1 MINDSALL
9 LDQEEAAATRE
20 WCVDRAAF
28 YAALAEVYSRPLTE
42 KWLRW
47 FTSPDFPVYIK
58 SFVCSQDADTSL
70 LDQGLAELQQSTE
83 GKSLAQLVR
92 ELQAEHSF
100 LLIRG
105 ACQTIHPYAS
115 VYLSEWKRV
124 MGDPWE
130 KARVFIS
137 EAGFGLPEEGENKYM
152 EDHLSIECEFMQLL
166 CRAAAK
172 NTRRRNHDQLQH
184 SLKLQEVFLR
194 EHMLTWVSKYCA
206 DVVRVSNHSFYR
218 GMAKITDA
226 FLILD
231 AASLKQLCE
240 E

>member
-1 MINDSALL
+1 MINASAMLL
-9 LDQEEAAATRE
+9 NSEETAATKE
-20 WCVDRAAF
+20 WCVDRSAF

-47 FTSPDFPVYIK
+47 FTSQDFPVYLK
-58 SFVCSQDADTSL
+58 SFFCNQAADVSL
-70 LDQGLAELQQSTE
+70 LEQGLAELQQSAE

-105 ACQTIHPYAS
+105 GCQTIHPYAS

-124 MGDPWE
+124 MGDAWG

-152 EDHLSIECEFMQLL
+152 EDHLSVECEFMHLL
-166 CRAAAK
+166 CRAAVKA
-172 NTRRRNHDQLQH
+172 TRRKKNDQLLT
-184 SLKLQEVFLR
+184 SLKLQETFLR
-194 EHMLTWVSKYCA
+194 EHILTWVPKYCK
-206 DVVRVSNHSFYR
+206 DVVRVSNHAFYR
-218 GMAKITDA
+218 GMAKITEA
-226 FLILD
+226 FLIQD

>member
-1 MINDSALL
+1 MINNPALVL
-9 LDQEEAAATRE
+9 NQEEASAARE
-20 WCVDRAAF
+20 WCGDRAAF

-47 FTSPDFPVYIK
+47 FTSPDFPVYLK
-58 SFVCSQDADTSL
+58 SFVCGQDADTSL
-70 LDQGLAELQQSTE
+70 LVQGLAELQQSTE
-83 GKSLAQLVR
+83 GKSLEQLVR

-105 ACQTIHPYAS
+105 GCQTVHPYAS

-124 MGDPWE
+124 MGNAWE

-137 EAGFGLPEEGENKYM
+137 EAGFSLPEDGENKFM
-152 EDHLSIECEFMQLL
+152 EDHLSVECEFMHLL

-172 NTRRRNHDQLQH
+172 ATRRKKHDQLLA
-184 SLKLQEVFLR
+184 SLKLQETFLR
-194 EHMLTWVSKYCA
+194 EHMLTWVSKYSA
-206 DVVRVSNHSFYR
+206 DVVRVSNHGFYR
-218 GMAKITDA
+218 GMAKITEA

-231 AASLKQLCE
+231 AASLRQFCE

>member
-1 MINDSALL
+1 MMSNPALAL
-9 LDQEEAAATRE
+9 NQEEVLATRE

-42 KWLRW
+42 RWLRW
-47 FTSPDFPVYIK
+47 FTSPDFPVYLK
-58 SFVCSQDADTSL
+58 SFICCQDADTSL
-70 LDQGLAELQQSTE
+70 LDQGLAELHQAAE
-83 GKSLAQLVR
+83 GKSIAQLVR

-105 ACQTIHPYAS
+105 GCQTVHPYAS

-124 MGDPWE
+124 MGDAWE
-130 KARVFIS
+130 KARIFIS
-137 EAGFGLPEEGENKYM
+137 EAGFGLPEESENKIM
-152 EDHLSIECEFMQLL
+152 EDHLSVECEFMQLL

-172 NTRRRNHDQLQH
+172 ATRRKKHDQLLT
-184 SLKLQEVFLR
+184 SLKLQETFLR

-206 DVVRVSNHSFYR
+206 DVVRVSNHAFYR
-218 GMAKITDA
+218 GMAKITEA
-226 FLILD
+226 FLVQD